1 MRYSKVV
8 EQLFCGFLRSEWR
21 PSSILTTEQVKRF
34 ADAILPKRFKELDGE
49 LEDRTTVSILSGPP
63 PDICGF
69 KNNTEE
75 AEGIAKWLNS
85 MLSGGYEPADIA
97 ILART
102 HSILKERVE
111 PALSTCGMKWRA
123 LSDEEAPTTNEISIG
138 TMHRAKG
145 LEFTVV
151 VVAGCDE
158 SILPKAS
165 VLATLSDEVDRNTFI
180 AQEKC
185 LFYVAC
191 TRARERLLVTYVG
204 KPSNLISQAFMRA

>member
-1 MRYSKVV
+1 M
-8 EQLFCGFLRSEWR
+8 
-21 PSSILTTEQVKRF
+21 
-34 ADAILPKRFKELDGE
+34 
-49 LEDRTTVSILSGPP
+49 LSGPP
-63 PDICGF
+63 PDLRGF
-69 KNNTEE
+69 KNNAEE
-75 AEGIAKWLNS
+75 SEGIAQWLNS
-85 MLSGGYEPADIA
+85 VLNGGYQPADIA

-102 HSILKERVE
+102 HNIIKERVE
-111 PALSTCGMKWRA
+111 PALSACRGKWRT
-123 LSDEEAPTTNEISIG
+123 LSDDDAQSTNAISIG

-145 LEFTVV
+145 LEFKVV

-165 VLATLSDEVDRNTFI
+165 VLATFSDEVDRATFI

-204 KPSNLISQAFMRA
+204 KPSSLMSQAVT